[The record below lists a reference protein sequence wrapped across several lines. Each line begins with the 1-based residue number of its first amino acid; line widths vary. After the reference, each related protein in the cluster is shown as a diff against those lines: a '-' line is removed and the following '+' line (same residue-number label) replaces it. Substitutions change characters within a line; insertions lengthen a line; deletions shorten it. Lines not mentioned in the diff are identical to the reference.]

1 MVRLPLVPGR
11 GIPAA
16 MRAAY
21 QRVLQDETSLPT
33 TFQAL
38 FASPGLAGQLVG
50 LDDLVSS
57 PAGLEPWIRLTVA
70 LTVFHEREDQ
80 ALWNS
85 FEPLARQAG
94 VRDAVIDAIAAG
106 TAPRGLL
113 PKEGIWAQF
122 AIEVLRSQVRDS
134 TWQAVTHLAGD
145 AGAVDVAFTT
155 CYYEMISRLNKA
167 FDLVSG

>member
-1 MVRLPLVPGR
+1 MARLPLVPETA
-11 GIPAA
+11 IPAA
-16 MRAAY
+16 MQAVY
-21 QRVLQDETSLPT
+21 HRVVQGETGLPT
-33 TFQAL
+33 TLQAL
-38 FASPGLAGQLVG
+38 FASPLTASRLVD
-50 LDDLVSS
+50 LDDLLCSQI
-57 PAGLEPWIRLTVA
+57 GLEPWVRLTVA

-80 ALWNS
+80 YLWDS

-122 AIEVLRSQVRDS
+122 AIEVLRGQVRDS
-134 TWQAVTHLAGD
+134 TWQAVNHLSGD
-145 AGAVDVAFTT
+145 SGAVDVALTT

-167 FDLVSG
+167 FDLGSG

>member
-1 MVRLPLVPGR
+1 MARLPLVR
-11 GIPAA
+11 ETEMPAGLQS
-16 MRAAY
+16 AY
-21 QRVLQDETSLPT
+21 QRVVQKETELPI

-38 FASPGLAGQLVG
+38 FASPGVAGQLVG

-57 PAGLEPWIRLTVA
+57 PGGLEPRIRLTVA

-80 ALWNS
+80 ALWDS

-122 AIEVLRSQVRDS
+122 AIEVLRGQVRDS
-134 TWQAVTHLAGD
+134 TWQAVTHLSGD
-145 AGAVDVAFTT
+145 SGAVDVAFTPT
-155 CYYEMISRLNKA
+155 YYEMMVRLNQA
-167 FDLVSG
+167 FDLGQ